1 MKRERYTYKE
11 WFLIHKDGV
20 SLGVVCGDDEAKAA
34 LDKYP
39 GARRRGYKTL
49 KAALRA
55 MEKGLDNEDG
65 PVPLF

>member
-20 SLGVVCGDDEAKAA
+20 SLGVVCGDAEAKAA

-49 KAALRA
+49 KAAMRA
-55 MEKGLDNEDG
+55 MERGLDDEDG